1 MTTMAFIL
9 MTSEQAAEAELLNGG
24 GIELGA
30 REINNPLSNN
40 LGLGTLLGMRVS
52 AARLLNDPEY
62 QRWVPTLGTYPIH
75 VIDSETLFLPE
86 EV

>member
-9 MTSEQAAEAELLNGG
+9 MTPEQAAEAELLNGG

-40 LGLGTLLGMRVS
+40 LGLGTLLGKRVS
-52 AARLLNDPEY
+52 AARLLNDPDY
-62 QRWVPTLGTYPIH
+62 TRWVPTLGTYPIH
-75 VIDSETLFLPE
+75 VMDSDTLFMPE